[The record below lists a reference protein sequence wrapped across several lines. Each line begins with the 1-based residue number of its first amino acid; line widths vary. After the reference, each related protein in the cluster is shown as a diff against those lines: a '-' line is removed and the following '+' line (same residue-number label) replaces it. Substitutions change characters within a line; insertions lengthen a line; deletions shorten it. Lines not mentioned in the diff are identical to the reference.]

1 MKHLLKMNDLTR
13 EELYHILDVAVE
25 LKAAQKAG
33 GVPLPLP
40 VRALMRAAAK
50 VMTITAHRI

>member
-13 EELYHILDVAVE
+13 EELYHILDVADE

-33 GVPLPLP
+33 GHPAPAGGQERGPDVLQDFHPHPHQL
-40 VRALMRAAAK
+40 
-50 VMTITAHRI
+50 